1 MNQYRER
8 EADRPTFDYS
18 YPMYDFAPLVAIALS
33 LGGWIAGLQRA
44 RATQAP
50 RAMAQASEGSGPEA
64 HAT

>member
-8 EADRPTFDYS
+8 EADRPTFEDS
-18 YPMYDFAPLVAIALS
+18 YPMYDFAPLVAIALA

-50 RAMAQASEGSGPEA
+50 RAMAQASEAWGPEA
-64 HAT
+64 PAT